1 MTKSSNLVPKRYQ
14 PRKWPV
20 GKKPVQKI
28 GEDFGAPRHGQG
40 EIRMNIVSDIDELLI
55 ALRESLPPIISFPE
69 EPFIF
74 TKGQRVGRSYR
85 DKGVGPILFA
95 FGDHH
100 TILPIRLLDQRA
112 LDSAQ
117 AVFYSAKD
125 RMAGLG
131 TTEDVATNEALR
143 EAVAHYVV
151 NTEKLK
157 TPVPAPK
164 PKVEPLDPEAVAR
177 RDAFLQAAAYHDAIV
192 DSWTKE
198 SNRAE
203 AEYKAN
209 GGEKDLN
216 DWQAASAN
224 AANHFDFAN
233 DMRRMAEGVKPRNAP
248 MEFAEQTQM
257 GTWSGR
263 LKNLQAVSPAA
274 PW

>member
-28 GEDFGAPRHGQG
+28 GADFGAPHDDNH
-40 EIRMNIVSDIDELLI
+40 EIRMTFVSDIDELLI

-100 TILPIRLLDQRA
+100 TILPIRVLDQGA
-112 LDSAQ
+112 LNSAQ
-117 AVFYSAKD
+117 AVFYRAKD
-125 RMAGLG
+125 RMAGVG
-131 TTEDVATNEALR
+131 TAEDVATNEALR
-143 EAVAHYVV
+143 EAVTHYVV

-157 TPVPAPK
+157 TPVPK
-164 PKVEPLDPEAVAR
+164 PQPEPLDPEAVAR

-198 SNRAE
+198 SKRAE
-203 AEYKAN
+203 AAYNESQDP
-209 GGEKDLN
+209 KDLS
-216 DWQAASAN
+216 DWEAASVN
-224 AANHFDFAN
+224 SANHFDYAN
-233 DMRRMAEGVKPRNAP
+233 DMRRMAEGVKPRNAT

-274 PW
+274 KW

>member
-1 MTKSSNLVPKRYQ
+1 MSKSSNIVPKRYQ

-20 GKKPVQKI
+20 AKKRAQKI
-28 GEDFGAPRHGQG
+28 GADFGAPHDDNH
-40 EIRMNIVSDIDELLI
+40 EIRMNFVSDIDELLI

-69 EPFIF
+69 EPFTF

-85 DKGVGPILFA
+85 DKGVGPICFA

-100 TILPIRLLDQRA
+100 AIMPISVLDQSALGRA
-112 LDSAQ
+112 Q
-117 AVFYSAKD
+117 GVFYREKD

-131 TTEDVATNEALR
+131 MAEDVATNEALR
-143 EAVAHYVV
+143 EAVTHYVV
-151 NTEKLK
+151 STEKLK
-157 TPVPAPK
+157 APAPAPK
-164 PKVEPLDPEAVAR
+164 PKPEPLDPEAVAR

-192 DSWTKE
+192 ESWTKE

-209 GGEKDLN
+209 GEEKDLN

-224 AANHFDFAN
+224 AANHFDYAN
-233 DMRRMAEGVKPRNAP
+233 DMRRMAEGVKPRNAT

-263 LKNLQAVSPAA
+263 LKNLQAVSPGT